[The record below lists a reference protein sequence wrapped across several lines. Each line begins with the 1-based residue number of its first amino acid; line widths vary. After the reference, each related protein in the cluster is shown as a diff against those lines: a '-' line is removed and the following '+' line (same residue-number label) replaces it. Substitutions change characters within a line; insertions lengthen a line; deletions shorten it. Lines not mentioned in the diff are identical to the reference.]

1 MWRVGRGCVLYPLEL
16 PAGMKADHLGGLCF
30 GVPIPGLPWGYLR
43 QPVSLASQPSRE
55 TQTEWQLG
63 PRAGTRLTR
72 GTTEW
77 LDVAASGCGR
87 LGPVR
92 CPCGLL
98 SVREGGAQADVTIH

>member
-98 SVREGGAQADVTIH
+98 SVREGRAQADVTIH